1 MMLPNFA
8 PLKVWADSLY
18 IDFPTDNIPRLTDED
33 DWKRWGN
40 FLVQE
45 NSFVNNAAPGTQS
58 YNDWKVWAQAVFYVM
73 ANN

>member
-8 PLKVWADSLY
+8 PLSVWADSLF
-18 IDFPTDNIPRLTDED
+18 IDFPNDNIPRLENED

-45 NSFVNNAAPGTQS
+45 NSFVNNGAPGTQLYS
-58 YNDWKVWAQAVFYVM
+58 EWKTWAEAVFKVM
-73 ANN
+73 ASN